1 MLRAMNSAISGL
13 KNHQTMMD
21 VISNNIANVNTTG
34 FKSSRVTF
42 QTLLAQTIRG
52 SIPGAIGS
60 GGQDSIQIGLGMAI
74 SGVDKLNTQG
84 VLSNTSKLTDMAISG
99 DGYFIMTDGYRKF
112 YSRDGAFDLDSTGAL
127 ISPSTGL
134 RVNGWVAETN
144 ASGQKVINSAMPPS
158 APLTIPLGAGVNA
171 KASSMVSFNGNLNGS
186 STDLVSSGVV
196 ESSTVASAISFA
208 TTATDALTFTYG
220 GKTYNATIST
230 ALTKNASTIADLAT
244 AVAAAVN
251 AALVAGGETDVVQV
265 TASDSASVSAEGG
278 LVFKAAKSLSFGSS
292 PSSNLE
298 LGAALKGRA
307 STGLESMTT
316 SIVAYDTLGMAHE
329 LTVKFQKQVPT
340 ATGVTPVVGSNTWKW
355 TVANLD
361 AGTTLKADATAGQAF
376 GFVSFDPTGKFQ
388 SAATST
394 VAGATAPATLTD
406 LTGSRVTLN
415 FANGQAQGQQ
425 LLLDFTRMTQL
436 QDGNTVSAVENDGH
450 PTGTLTSFTVGS
462 NGVITGSYSNG
473 VQEALGQIALATF
486 ANPSG
491 LSLVSQNLMSESANS
506 GIPQVGVPGA
516 GSRGQIN
523 GGQLE
528 LSNVDLSV
536 QFTDMIRAERGF
548 QANSR
553 IITTSDEML
562 QDLVNLKR

>member
-1 MLRAMNSAISGL
+1 MLRSMNSAISGL

-450 PTGTLTSFTVGS
+450 PTGTLSSFTVGS
-462 NGVITGSYSNG
+462 NGLITGSYSNG

-516 GSRGQIN
+516 GARGQIN

>member
-1 MLRAMNSAISGL
+1 MLRSMNSAISGL

-127 ISPSTGL
+127 ISPATGL

-361 AGTTLKADATAGQAF
+361 AGTTLKADTASGQAF

-450 PTGTLTSFTVGS
+450 PTGTLSSFTVGS
-462 NGVITGSYSNG
+462 NGLITGSYSNG

-516 GSRGQIN
+516 GARGQIN

>member
-394 VAGATAPATLTD
+394 VAGATAPVTATD

>member
-171 KASSMVSFNGNLNGS
+171 KSSSMVSFNGNLNGS

-251 AALVAGGETDVVQV
+251 AALTAGGETDVVQV

-340 ATGVTPVVGSNTWKW
+340 AAGVTPAVGSNTWKW

-361 AGTTLKADATAGQAF
+361 AGTTLKADTVSGQAF

>member
-1 MLRAMNSAISGL
+1 MLRSMNSAISGL

-127 ISPSTGL
+127 ISPATGL

-171 KASSMVSFNGNLNGS
+171 KSSSMVSFSGNLNGS

-230 ALTKNASTIADLAT
+230 ALTKDASTIADLAT
-244 AVAAAVN
+244 AMATAIN

-340 ATGVTPVVGSNTWKW
+340 AGGAGPVFSNTWKW

-361 AGTTLKADATAGQAF
+361 AGTTLKADTAAGQAF
-376 GFVSFDPTGKFQ
+376 GFVTFDSSGKFQ
-388 SAATST
+388 SATTST
-394 VAGATAPATLTD
+394 VAGATAPVTATD

-415 FANGQAQGQQ
+415 FANGQSQGQQ
-425 LLLDFTRMTQL
+425 LLLDFTRMSQL

-462 NGVITGSYSNG
+462 NGLITGSYSNG
-473 VQEALGQIALATF
+473 VKEALGQIALATF

-516 GSRGQIN
+516 GARGQIN

-528 LSNVDLSV
+528 LSNVDLAV

>member
-171 KASSMVSFNGNLNGS
+171 KSSSMVSFNGNLNGS

-251 AALVAGGETDVVQV
+251 AALTAGGETDVVQV

-340 ATGVTPVVGSNTWKW
+340 AAGVAPAVGSNTWKW

-361 AGTTLKADATAGQAF
+361 AGTTLKADTVSGQAF

>member
-1 MLRAMNSAISGL
+1 MLRSMNSAISGL

-127 ISPSTGL
+127 ISPATGL

-171 KASSMVSFNGNLNGS
+171 KSSSMVSFSGNLNGS

-230 ALTKNASTIADLAT
+230 ALTKDASTIADLAT
-244 AVAAAVN
+244 AMATAIN

-340 ATGVTPVVGSNTWKW
+340 AGGAGPVFSNTWKW

-361 AGTTLKADATAGQAF
+361 AGTTLKADTAAGQAF
-376 GFVSFDPTGKFQ
+376 GFVTFDSSGKCQ
-388 SAATST
+388 SATTST
-394 VAGATAPATLTD
+394 VAGATAPVTATD

-415 FANGQAQGQQ
+415 FANGQSQGQQ
-425 LLLDFTRMTQL
+425 LLLDFTRMSQL

-462 NGVITGSYSNG
+462 NGLITGSYSNG

-516 GSRGQIN
+516 GARGQIN

-528 LSNVDLSV
+528 LSNVDLAV

>member
-127 ISPSTGL
+127 ISPATGL

-171 KASSMVSFNGNLNGS
+171 KSSSMVSFSGNLNGS

-230 ALTKNASTIADLAT
+230 ALTKDASTIADLAT
-244 AVAAAVN
+244 AMATAIN

-340 ATGVTPVVGSNTWKW
+340 AGGAGPVFSNTWKW

-361 AGTTLKADATAGQAF
+361 AGTTLKADTAAGQAF
-376 GFVSFDPTGKFQ
+376 GFVTFDSSGKFQ
-388 SAATST
+388 SATTST
-394 VAGATAPATLTD
+394 VAGATAPVTATD

-415 FANGQAQGQQ
+415 FANGQSQGQQ
-425 LLLDFTRMTQL
+425 LLLDFTRMSQL

-462 NGVITGSYSNG
+462 NGLITGSYSNG

-516 GSRGQIN
+516 GARGQIN

-528 LSNVDLSV
+528 LSNVDLAV

>member
-127 ISPSTGL
+127 ISPATGL

-450 PTGTLTSFTVGS
+450 PTGTLSSFTVGS
-462 NGVITGSYSNG
+462 NGLITGSYSNG

-516 GSRGQIN
+516 GARGQIN

>member
-450 PTGTLTSFTVGS
+450 PTGTLSSFTVGS
-462 NGVITGSYSNG
+462 NGLITGSYSNG

>member
-1 MLRAMNSAISGL
+1 
-13 KNHQTMMD
+13 
-21 VISNNIANVNTTG
+21 
-34 FKSSRVTF
+34 
-42 QTLLAQTIRG
+42 
-52 SIPGAIGS
+52 
-60 GGQDSIQIGLGMAI
+60 MAI

-127 ISPSTGL
+127 ISPATGL

-171 KASSMVSFNGNLNGS
+171 KSSSMVSFSGNLNGS

-230 ALTKNASTIADLAT
+230 ALTKDASTIADLAT
-244 AVAAAVN
+244 AMATAIN

-340 ATGVTPVVGSNTWKW
+340 AGGAGPVFSNTWKW

-361 AGTTLKADATAGQAF
+361 AGTTLKADTAAGQAF
-376 GFVSFDPTGKFQ
+376 GFVTFDSSGKFQ
-388 SAATST
+388 SATTST
-394 VAGATAPATLTD
+394 VAGATAPVTATD

-415 FANGQAQGQQ
+415 FANGQSQGQQ
-425 LLLDFTRMTQL
+425 LLLDFTRMSQL

-462 NGVITGSYSNG
+462 NGLITGSYSNG

-516 GSRGQIN
+516 GARGQIN

-528 LSNVDLSV
+528 LSNVDLAV

>member
-171 KASSMVSFNGNLNGS
+171 KSSSMVSFNGNLNGS

-230 ALTKNASTIADLAT
+230 ALTKDASTIADLAT

-251 AALVAGGETDVVQV
+251 AALTAGGETDVVQV

-340 ATGVTPVVGSNTWKW
+340 AAGVTPAVGSNTWKW

-361 AGTTLKADATAGQAF
+361 AGTTLKADTVSGQAF

>member
-1 MLRAMNSAISGL
+1 MLRSMNSAISGL

-127 ISPSTGL
+127 ISPATGL

-171 KASSMVSFNGNLNGS
+171 KSSSMVSFSGNLNGS

-230 ALTKNASTIADLAT
+230 ALTKDASTIADLAT
-244 AVAAAVN
+244 AMATAIN

-340 ATGVTPVVGSNTWKW
+340 AGGAGPVFSNTWKW

-361 AGTTLKADATAGQAF
+361 AGTTLKADTAAGQAF
-376 GFVSFDPTGKFQ
+376 GFVTFDSSGKFQ
-388 SAATST
+388 SATTST
-394 VAGATAPATLTD
+394 VAGATAPVTATD

-415 FANGQAQGQQ
+415 FANGQSQGQQ
-425 LLLDFTRMTQL
+425 LLLDFTRMSQL

-450 PTGTLTSFTVGS
+450 PTGTLSSFTVGS
-462 NGVITGSYSNG
+462 NGLITGSYSNG

-516 GSRGQIN
+516 GARGQIN

-528 LSNVDLSV
+528 LSNVDLAV

>member
-171 KASSMVSFNGNLNGS
+171 KSSSMVSFNGNLNGS

-230 ALTKNASTIADLAT
+230 ALTKDASTIADLAT

-251 AALVAGGETDVVQV
+251 AALTAGGETDVVQV

-340 ATGVTPVVGSNTWKW
+340 AAGVAPAVGSNTWKW

-361 AGTTLKADATAGQAF
+361 AGTTLKADTTAGQAF
-376 GFVSFDPTGKFQ
+376 GFVSFDPSGKFQ
-388 SAATST
+388 AATTST

-516 GSRGQIN
+516 GARGQIN

>member
-1 MLRAMNSAISGL
+1 MLRSMNSAISGL

-127 ISPSTGL
+127 ISPATGL

-450 PTGTLTSFTVGS
+450 PTGTLSSFTVGS
-462 NGVITGSYSNG
+462 NGLITGSYSNG

>member
-171 KASSMVSFNGNLNGS
+171 KSSSMVSFNGNLNGS

-230 ALTKNASTIADLAT
+230 ALTKHASTIADLAT

-251 AALVAGGETDVVQV
+251 AALTAGGETDVVQV

-340 ATGVTPVVGSNTWKW
+340 AAGVTPAVGSNTWKW

-361 AGTTLKADATAGQAF
+361 AGTTLKADTVSGQAF

>member
-1 MLRAMNSAISGL
+1 M
-13 KNHQTMMD
+13 
-21 VISNNIANVNTTG
+21 ANVNTTG

-127 ISPSTGL
+127 ISPATGL

-171 KASSMVSFNGNLNGS
+171 KSSSMVSFSGNLNGS

-230 ALTKNASTIADLAT
+230 ALTKDASTIADLAT
-244 AVAAAVN
+244 AMATAIN

-340 ATGVTPVVGSNTWKW
+340 AGGAGPVFSNTWKW

-361 AGTTLKADATAGQAF
+361 AGTTLKADTAAGQAF
-376 GFVSFDPTGKFQ
+376 GFVTFDSSGKFQ
-388 SAATST
+388 SATTST
-394 VAGATAPATLTD
+394 VAGATAPVTATD

-415 FANGQAQGQQ
+415 FANGQSQGQQ
-425 LLLDFTRMTQL
+425 LLLDFTRMSQL

-462 NGVITGSYSNG
+462 NGLITGSYSNG

-516 GSRGQIN
+516 GARGQIN

-528 LSNVDLSV
+528 LSNVDLAV

>member
-1 MLRAMNSAISGL
+1 MLRSMNSAISGL

-127 ISPSTGL
+127 ISPATGL

-171 KASSMVSFNGNLNGS
+171 KSSSMVSFSGNLNGS

-230 ALTKNASTIADLAT
+230 ALTKDASTIADLAT
-244 AVAAAVN
+244 AMATAIN
-251 AALVAGGETDVVQV
+251 AALVAGGETDVIQV

-340 ATGVTPVVGSNTWKW
+340 AGGAGPVFSNTWKW

-361 AGTTLKADATAGQAF
+361 AGTTLKADTAAGQAF
-376 GFVSFDPTGKFQ
+376 GFVTFDSSGKFQ
-388 SAATST
+388 SATTST
-394 VAGATAPATLTD
+394 VAGATAPVTATD

-415 FANGQAQGQQ
+415 FANGQSQGQQ
-425 LLLDFTRMTQL
+425 LLLDFTRMSQL

-462 NGVITGSYSNG
+462 NGLITGSYSNG

-516 GSRGQIN
+516 GARGQIN

-528 LSNVDLSV
+528 LSNVDLAV

>member
-127 ISPSTGL
+127 ISPATGL

-171 KASSMVSFNGNLNGS
+171 KSSSMVSFSGNLNGS

-230 ALTKNASTIADLAT
+230 ALTKDASTIADLAT
-244 AVAAAVN
+244 AMATAIN

-340 ATGVTPVVGSNTWKW
+340 AGGAGPVFSNTWKW

-361 AGTTLKADATAGQAF
+361 AGTTLKADTAAGQAF
-376 GFVSFDPTGKFQ
+376 GFVTFDSSGKFQ
-388 SAATST
+388 SATTST
-394 VAGATAPATLTD
+394 VAGATAPVTATD

-415 FANGQAQGQQ
+415 FANGQSQGQQ
-425 LLLDFTRMTQL
+425 LLLDFTRMSQL

-462 NGVITGSYSNG
+462 NGLITGSYSNG

-528 LSNVDLSV
+528 LSNVDLAV

>member
-171 KASSMVSFNGNLNGS
+171 KSSSMVSFNGNLNGS

-208 TTATDALTFTYG
+208 TTATDALTSTYG

-230 ALTKNASTIADLAT
+230 ALTKDASTIADLAT

-251 AALVAGGETDVVQV
+251 AALTAGGETDVVQV

-340 ATGVTPVVGSNTWKW
+340 AAGVTPAVGSNTWKW

-361 AGTTLKADATAGQAF
+361 AGTTLKADTVSGQAF

>member
-1 MLRAMNSAISGL
+1 MLRSMNSAISGL

-127 ISPSTGL
+127 ISPATGL

-171 KASSMVSFNGNLNGS
+171 KSSSMVSFSGNLNGS

-230 ALTKNASTIADLAT
+230 ALTKDASTIADLAT
-244 AVAAAVN
+244 AMATAIN

-340 ATGVTPVVGSNTWKW
+340 AGGAGPVFSNTWKW

-361 AGTTLKADATAGQAF
+361 AGTTLKADTAAGQAF
-376 GFVSFDPTGKFQ
+376 GFVTFDSSGKFQ
-388 SAATST
+388 SATTST
-394 VAGATAPATLTD
+394 VAGATAPVTATD
-406 LTGSRVTLN
+406 QTGSRVTLN
-415 FANGQAQGQQ
+415 FANGQSQGQQ
-425 LLLDFTRMTQL
+425 LLLDFTRMSQL

-462 NGVITGSYSNG
+462 NGLITGSYSNG

-516 GSRGQIN
+516 GARGQIN

-528 LSNVDLSV
+528 LSNVDLAV

>member
-171 KASSMVSFNGNLNGS
+171 KSSSMVSFNGNLNGS

-230 ALTKNASTIADLAT
+230 ALTKDASTIADLAT

-251 AALVAGGETDVVQV
+251 AALTAGGETDVVQV

-340 ATGVTPVVGSNTWKW
+340 AAGV
-355 TVANLD
+355 
-361 AGTTLKADATAGQAF
+361 KADTVSGQAF

>member
-265 TASDSASVSAEGG
+265 TASDSLSVSAEGG
-278 LVFKAAKSLSFGSS
+278 LVFKAAKALSFGSS

-340 ATGVTPVVGSNTWKW
+340 AGGAGPVFSNTWKW

-361 AGTTLKADATAGQAF
+361 AGTTLKADTVSGQAF

-394 VAGATAPATLTD
+394 VAGATAPVTATD

>member
-1 MLRAMNSAISGL
+1 MLRSMNSAISGL

-171 KASSMVSFNGNLNGS
+171 KSSSMVSFNGNLNGS

-230 ALTKNASTIADLAT
+230 ALTKDASPIADLAT

-251 AALVAGGETDVVQV
+251 AALTAGGETDVVQV

-340 ATGVTPVVGSNTWKW
+340 AGGAGPVFSNTWKW

-361 AGTTLKADATAGQAF
+361 AGTTLKADTAAGQAF
-376 GFVSFDPTGKFQ
+376 GFVTFDSSGKFQ
-388 SAATST
+388 SATTST
-394 VAGATAPATLTD
+394 VAGATAPVTATD

-415 FANGQAQGQQ
+415 FANGQSQGQQ

-450 PTGTLTSFTVGS
+450 PTGTLSSFTVGS
-462 NGVITGSYSNG
+462 NGLITGSYSNG

-516 GSRGQIN
+516 GARGQIN

-528 LSNVDLSV
+528 LSNVDLAV